1 MVKNKIKINIF
12 LKLLLKRLPRRRVQ
26 ALDSR
31 ENTDSPMGF
40 FFFFFLVDNLRVF
53 HSNVQD
59 QKTRDLSV
67 HSGMERGNQEC
78 YTCWGCLGS

>member
-40 FFFFFLVDNLRVF
+40 FFFFFGWLTTSDSSTATF
-53 HSNVQD
+53 
-59 QKTRDLSV
+59 KTR
-67 HSGMERGNQEC
+67 RQEI
-78 YTCWGCLGS
+78 

>member
-1 MVKNKIKINIF
+1 MGCHALLQGNLPNPGIKPRSPALQAYSFPSEVSLVAQMVKNKIKINIF

-40 FFFFFLVDNLRVF
+40 FFFFFF
-53 HSNVQD
+53 
-59 QKTRDLSV
+59 
-67 HSGMERGNQEC
+67 G
-78 YTCWGCLGS
+78 